1 MTYHH
6 GSVLG
11 FFLLFFWFVYFF
23 NDLMSL
29 SFFEEGITQKH
40 DWALAG
46 LTEVVPAPPL
56 TITTHV

>member
-1 MTYHH
+1 MAAFW
-6 GSVLG
+6 VFFG
-11 FFLLFFWFVYFF
+11 FFCFVYFF

>member
-11 FFLLFFWFVYFF
+11 FWGFFWFVYFL

>member
-1 MTYHH
+1 MAAFWVF
-6 GSVLG
+6 GG
-11 FFLLFFWFVYFF
+11 FFGLFILL